1 MKKAMALLLALVMVF
16 ALFGCGSKEASASQT
31 EVPAASKSETADASK
46 EVDVLSV
53 EGVSFEPYTQ
63 DYYDMN
69 ICVRNNSFPVLEGR
83 ELVDVVVYF
92 SLLDASGN
100 GIPLNRSEIDSFS
113 DFPNLL
119 PGQSCW
125 TAQINHIDKAAVD
138 AADTVQF
145 TAYEFRYGPDE
156 TGEWKQ
162 IKGTLSEPVSFK
174 IADLIPVGEEAF
186 TVENLSVE
194 FTSSLPSDIPGLDAF
209 YPDATELTEELRS
222 GLSDSEVYA
231 DIHFTITNL
240 MKTAVVLNDLHGDFM
255 IELNYDDGYIFSTDS
270 SKVSV
275 MKSGSKSSSMFHISE
290 TRTKRL
296 GDEITLPPLSS
307 LDVELFLR
315 CAKVVSTQK
324 DKSLVVSF
332 MTSEAGYSKL
342 EVNVR

>member
-1 MKKAMALLLALVMVF
+1 MKRAIALLLAAVMAFV
-16 ALFGCGSKEASASQT
+16 LCGCGSKEASESQM
-31 EVPAASKSETADASK
+31 EVSTTSKSEPSDASK

-53 EGVSFEPYTQ
+53 EGVSFKPNTREL
-63 DYYDMN
+63 YDMD

-83 ELVDVVVYF
+83 ELVNVVVF
-92 SLLDASGN
+92 FNLLDASGN
-100 GIPLNRSEIDSFS
+100 GIPSNRSQIDSFEE
-113 DFPNLL
+113 FPNLL

-125 TAQINHIDKAAVD
+125 TTSINQIDKAAVD
-138 AADTVQF
+138 AADTIVF
-145 TAYEFRYGPDE
+145 TAFEFRYGQDAN
-156 TGEWKQ
+156 GEWKQ
-162 IKGTLSEPVSFK
+162 IKGTLAEPVSFK
-174 IADLIPVGEEAF
+174 IADIIPVDEEAF
-186 TVENLSVE
+186 TVENLSVS

-209 YPDATELTEELRS
+209 YPDATELTEELKS

-231 DIHFTITNL
+231 DIRFTITNL
-240 MKTAVVLNDLHGDFM
+240 MKKEVVLNDLHGDFM

-275 MKSGSKSSSMFHISE
+275 MKCGNKSSSLFHISQ

-324 DKSLVVSF
+324 DKALVVSF
-332 MTSEAGYSKL
+332 MTSEAGYNKL
-342 EVNVR
+342 DVVVR